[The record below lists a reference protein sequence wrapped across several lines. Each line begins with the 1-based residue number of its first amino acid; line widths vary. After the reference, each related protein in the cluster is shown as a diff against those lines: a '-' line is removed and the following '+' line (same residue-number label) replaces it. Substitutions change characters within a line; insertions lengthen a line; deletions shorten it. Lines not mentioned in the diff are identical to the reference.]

1 MFVFF
6 CHWDAGKAST
16 EGAAAAYGGEAFHT
30 PIQVPALFDVVPS
43 AVSRGLHLFNIN
55 GPW

>member
-6 CHWDAGKAST
+6 CHRDAGKASA
-16 EGAAAAYGGEAFHT
+16 EGAATAYGGEAFHT